1 MIGLPGFNYI
11 LRLDRAD
18 IFTVPGDGTNES
30 GYIGTRNQAKMEL
43 GTFVRITL
51 LAGMEKNRIF
61 PAGIVYYH
69 ISYFLRRVLL
79 QVFHLRR
86 QVFLI
91 ISP

>member
-30 GYIGTRNQAKMEL
+30 GYIVTQNQAKMEL

-51 LAGMEKNRIF
+51 LAGMDDDRIF

-69 ISYFLRRVLL
+69 ISYLFWRVLF

-86 QVFLI
+86 QILFIVL
-91 ISP
+91 S